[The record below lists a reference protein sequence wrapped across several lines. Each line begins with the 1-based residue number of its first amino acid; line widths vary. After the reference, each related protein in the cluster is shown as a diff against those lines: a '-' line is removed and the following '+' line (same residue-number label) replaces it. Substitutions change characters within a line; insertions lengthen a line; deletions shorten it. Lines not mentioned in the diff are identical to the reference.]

1 MKIRFFT
8 FILLFAVQHIFAQIE
23 GTWKG
28 DLSVQGIKLP
38 LVIEIESVENG
49 YKSTLYSPKQS
60 SQGFPTTKIT
70 FENSELYFE
79 NELLQAQYKGTLKD
93 GKITGTFTQGG
104 VNLPLILEKNE
115 KTAALPHTVPNI
127 GNREINTEKLT
138 RYIDYFV
145 KKHHGIGSV
154 SISRNGKQIYQKSF
168 GQSQLPHQNYNEN
181 TGYQIGSITKLFLAT
196 MIMQDVENGKLNL
209 SDKLSKFYPHL
220 PNADKITLKN
230 MLNHT
235 SGLGDYVGKTGKW
248 LMNEPVSE
256 KMVLDSIAK
265 QGVLFEPNEN
275 TNYSNSAYY
284 LLCKILEKSHKKPFN
299 VLLKER
305 ITKKLGLKNTFSVLD
320 YPKNIF
326 ASYQFVDGKHVLVKD
341 FNFVNALGAGDITS
355 TTDELNVF
363 IQALFSGKL
372 LKKETVQM
380 MLPVDTVYGL
390 CVRKVPFYNQTY
402 YGHGGTTLGT
412 DALMAY
418 NPIDDIA
425 ISVCVN
431 GRGLY
436 SSNEFNIGI
445 LNIIYDEPFEFE
457 KE

>member
-60 SQGFPTTKIT
+60 PQGFPTTKFT

-79 NELLQAQYKGTLKD
+79 NELLQAQYKGTLKG

-104 VNLPLILEKNE
+104 MNMPLILEKSE
-115 KTAALPHTVPNI
+115 KTTAQIHSVPNI

-209 SDKLSKFYPHL
+209 SDKLSKFFPNL

-235 SGLGDYVGKTGKW
+235 SGLGDYVGETGKW

-265 QGVLFEPNEN
+265 QGVLFEPNEKAK
-275 TNYSNSAYY
+275 YSNSAYY
-284 LLCKILEKSHKKPFN
+284 LMCKILEKSHKKPFN

-305 ITKKLGLKNTFSVLD
+305 ITKKLGLKNTFSALD
-320 YPKNIF
+320 HPKNIF

-418 NPIDDIA
+418 NPTDDIA

-445 LNIIYDEPFEFE
+445 LSIIYDEPFEFD